1 MTTLTFLGNSVVL
14 NTVSSLSRHAVT
26 RSVLSVL
33 LAIALGSPCAAQID
47 RIYKSRPIRN
57 TPLDPRTLIPPSK
70 ETHSDLQVVQPPYID
85 ENGNVWPGRSDTGD
99 RASRPVAKA
108 KIGFP
113 VNKTDAYWVSNY
125 SNALGTP
132 SPRRAP
138 RKYDRTEQLGR
149 EAAGEPTAG
158 TSGKIET
165 ESGSTSIRTQINP
178 VTGQVVRQVLRNG
191 SVKSAS
197 VVGQA
202 KLQTSGNG
210 QRRWVHGN
218 QSVVAQQQGG
228 VTGNQTPEQQLAIGI
243 LQILDAAAKKKQQKD
258 DD

>member
-1 MTTLTFLGNSVVL
+1 ML